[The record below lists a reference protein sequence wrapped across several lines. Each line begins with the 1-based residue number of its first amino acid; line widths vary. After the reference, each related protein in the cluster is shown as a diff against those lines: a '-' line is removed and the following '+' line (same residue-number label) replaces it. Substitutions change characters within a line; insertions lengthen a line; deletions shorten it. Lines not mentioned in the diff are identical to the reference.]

1 MNNMPMNFVIANK
14 GETSQTLV
22 LLVVVIAMNTDID
35 DVVWNMMM
43 SVVYWGLSIIINL
56 PQLTWS

>member
-1 MNNMPMNFVIANK
+1 MNFVIANK
-14 GETSQTLV
+14 GKTSQTLV

-43 SVVYWGLSIIINL
+43 SVVY
-56 PQLTWS
+56 